1 MLTELTI
8 TNFVIIDRLH
18 IPFDSGFNILT
29 GETGAG
35 KSIIVDAVSL
45 LLGGRASSDFVRAG
59 EKSAFVEGI
68 FRLLPAL
75 QARISPVLERE
86 GLEEAGSDTLVLGRE
101 IRATGRNFCRV
112 NGRTVSLSLLA
123 EIAAP
128 LVDIHGQHQHLSL
141 MKSSS
146 HRALLDRFAGADAL
160 RAQIAAEYK
169 TLQAARK
176 ELSALQQDA
185 QHIARRIDQLHFQVA
200 EIQAADL
207 QSDEEE
213 ILGQERIRLANAEKL
228 SQLSGEAWRLLSE
241 GADEQTGI
249 SDLLAQVLRL
259 LSNLQQIDN
268 SLSPAL
274 KLAEDVSYQIEDLI
288 GQLQEYAE
296 KIEYSPQRL
305 QEVEERLGLIYA
317 LKRKYGSSI
326 AEVLAFGERARAEL
340 DTISHAEDRI
350 EELQAEEETLRHS
363 LGKLAAKLSKK
374 RRIAGQEMAQG
385 VETELALLGMEKT
398 QFVVSLERAA
408 DPKGVYVDNQTLA
421 CDENG
426 IDRVAFLIS
435 PNPGEPLKPMVK
447 IASGGETSRLML
459 ALKSVLAMVDETP
472 TLIFDEIDQGIGG
485 RVGGVVG
492 RKLRELAHNAQHQ
505 VLCITH
511 LPQLA
516 AFADLHYHVS
526 KQIEGEHT
534 QALVRRLEGD
544 AAVDELA
551 QMLGNLTDAT
561 RASARE
567 LLTAKDEG
575 GRMKAEGRRQKDEG

>member
-1 MLTELTI
+1 MLNELTI
-8 TNFVIIDRLH
+8 TNFVIIDRLR
-18 IPFDSGFNILT
+18 ISFDSGFNVLT

-45 LLGGRASSDFVRAG
+45 LLGGRASSDFVRGG

-68 FRLLPAL
+68 FHLPPTL

-86 GLEEAGSDTLVLGRE
+86 GLEEAGSDALVLGRE

-112 NGRTVSLSLLA
+112 NGRTVSLNLLA

-141 MKSSS
+141 MQAKM
-146 HRALLDRFAGADAL
+146 HRALLDRFAGVDAL
-160 RAQIAAEYK
+160 RAQVTAEYK

-207 QSDEEE
+207 QPNEEK

-228 SQLSGEAWRLLSE
+228 NQLSGEAHRLLNE
-241 GADEQTGI
+241 GAEEQAGI
-249 SDLLAQVLRL
+249 SDLLGRVLHHL
-259 LSNLQQIDN
+259 NSLQQIDS
-268 SLSPAL
+268 SLEPTL
-274 KLAEDVSYQIEDLI
+274 RQAEDVSYQIEDLV
-288 GQLQEYAE
+288 GQLQNYAD

-317 LKRKYGSSI
+317 LKRKYGRSI
-326 AEVLAFGERARAEL
+326 AEVVAFGERAQTEL
-340 DTISHAEDRI
+340 DAISHAEDRI
-350 EELQAEEETLRHS
+350 ENLQAKEETLRHS
-363 LGKLAAKLSKK
+363 LGQLAAELSEK
-374 RRIAGQEMAQG
+374 RRVAGQEMARG
-385 VETELALLGMEKT
+385 VEAELALLGMEKT
-398 QFVVSLERAA
+398 QFVVNLERVA
-408 DPKGVYVDNQTLA
+408 DPKGVYVSEQPLA

-459 ALKSVLAMVDETP
+459 ALKSVLASVDETP

-516 AFADLHYHVS
+516 AFGDLHYHVS

-544 AAVDELA
+544 AAIDELA
-551 QMLGNLTDAT
+551 QMLGNLTNAT

-567 LLTAKDEG
+567 MK
-575 GRMKAEGRRQKDEG
+575 MKAEGRRMKDEG

>member
-8 TNFVIIDRLH
+8 TNFVIIDHLQ
-18 IPFDSGFNILT
+18 IPFDAGFNVLT

-59 EKSAFVEGI
+59 EKSAVVEGV
-68 FRLLPAL
+68 FRLSPAL
-75 QARISPVLERE
+75 QARIGPVLERE
-86 GLEEAGSDTLVLGRE
+86 GLEEADSDTLILGRE

-141 MKSSS
+141 MQAKM
-146 HRALLDRFAGADAL
+146 HRALLDRFAGVNAL
-160 RAQIAAEYK
+160 RAQVAAKYK
-169 TLQAARK
+169 TLQTVRK

-185 QHIARRIDQLHFQVA
+185 QHIARRIDQLRFQVD
-200 EIQAADL
+200 EIQAAGL
-207 QSDEEE
+207 QPDEEE
-213 ILGQERIRLANAEKL
+213 TLGQERTRLANAEKL
-228 SQLSGEAWRLLSE
+228 SQLSSEAHRLLNE
-241 GADEQTGI
+241 GADEQAGV
-249 SDLLAQVLRL
+249 SDLLGQVLHYLNR
-259 LSNLQQIDN
+259 LQQIDS

-274 KLAEDVSYQIEDLI
+274 KLAEDISYQIEDLI

-317 LKRKYGSSI
+317 LKRKYGHSI
-326 AEVLAFGERARAEL
+326 AEILAFGKRAQTEL
-340 DTISHAEDRI
+340 ETISHAEDRI
-350 EELQAEEETLRHS
+350 ETLQAEEESLRRS
-363 LGKLAAKLSKK
+363 LGKLAAELSQQ
-374 RRIAGQEMAQG
+374 RQAAGQKMARG
-385 VETELALLGMEKT
+385 VEAELALLGMEKT
-398 QFVVSLERAA
+398 QFVVNLERIA
-408 DPKGVYVDNQTLA
+408 DPKGVYVNNQTLA

-459 ALKSVLAMVDETP
+459 ALKSVLATVDQTP

-485 RVGGVVG
+485 RVGGVAG
-492 RKLRELAHNAQHQ
+492 RKLQNLAHNAQHQ

-516 AFADLHYHVS
+516 AFGDLHYHVS
-526 KQIEGEHT
+526 KQITGKHT
-534 QALVRRLEGD
+534 RTLVRQLEGD

-567 LLTAKDEG
+567 LLEGGRRKDEG
-575 GRMKAEGRRQKDEG
+575 